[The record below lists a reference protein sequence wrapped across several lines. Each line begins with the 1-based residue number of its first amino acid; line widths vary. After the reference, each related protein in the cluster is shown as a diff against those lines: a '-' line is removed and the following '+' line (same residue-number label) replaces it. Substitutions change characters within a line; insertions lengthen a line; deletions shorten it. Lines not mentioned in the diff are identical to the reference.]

1 MNSETALNL
10 QYCLVVV
17 QIGPNGN
24 PNLDISARS
33 VFDSCLN
40 EITTDNANTNQTSI
54 CILSE
59 HVRKHSNQN
68 NNMLSQSMPPL
79 KAKFVQ
85 KFSNVN
91 FPIGVTTCFKRDWL
105 IVCDCGKDLIKIFDN
120 TAKLLRTFQN
130 SNYNDK
136 EKRFFLRRPS
146 ALLIDYENDDLLF
159 VKDDTY
165 QCITIGRPK
174 LHFGFLFSRI
184 QDPNI
189 G

>member
-10 QYCLVVV
+10 QYYLVVV
-17 QIGPNGN
+17 QGN
-24 PNLDISARS
+24 PNTE
-33 VFDSCLN
+33 N
-40 EITTDNANTNQTSI
+40 EIATDNANTNQTSI
-54 CILSE
+54 CVLSE
-59 HVRKHSNQN
+59 YVRKHSNQN
-68 NNMLSQSMPPL
+68 NMLSIPPL

-105 IVCDCGKDLIKIFDN
+105 IVCDYGKDLIKIFDN